1 VGPDVAVLRRSREYR
16 LLFTGQTVSFAGSMI
31 TYVAMPYQAYR
42 LSGSSLVVGLLS
54 VTELVP
60 MVAAALLGGVLA
72 DALDRRKLI
81 MVTEAGLLP
90 GSVLLAVNAAAWHQ
104 LWLLFVLAAVSAG
117 LYGVQRPSQDA
128 LVPALLER
136 DDLTAAAALTGV
148 LGNVAML
155 AGPLAGGGIIALAG
169 LPAAYAADGASGLAG
184 LAAVT
189 LMRPVP
195 RAAPEGQPGLRG
207 LADGL
212 RYAWSRPELMGSY
225 LIDMAAMFFGAP
237 YALFPALAARLGG
250 PAVLGLLYA
259 APAAGGVLVS
269 LTSGWTAR
277 VSRQGRAIVLAAA
290 AWGAA
295 IALLGWAPGR
305 WWAVAALAAAGG
317 ADMVSA
323 LFRMMLWNQTIP
335 AGLRGRLAGLEM
347 ISYTTGEPLGSLE
360 AGLAAALTGSA
371 RVSIASGGIA
381 CVAAAALIAV
391 ALPGLWR
398 YDARNQSARAP
409 GPASTD
415 QPAVEPRPEPSTVPS
430 GP

>member
-1 VGPDVAVLRRSREYR
+1 VAVLRRSREFR
-16 LLFTGQTVSFAGSMI
+16 LLFTGQTMSFAGSMI
-31 TYVAMPYQAYR
+31 SYVAMPYQAYR

-237 YALFPALAARLGG
+237 TRCSRL
-250 PAVLGLLYA
+250 
-259 APAAGGVLVS
+259 
-269 LTSGWTAR
+269 
-277 VSRQGRAIVLAAA
+277 
-290 AWGAA
+290 
-295 IALLGWAPGR
+295 
-305 WWAVAALAAAGG
+305 
-317 ADMVSA
+317 
-323 LFRMMLWNQTIP
+323 
-335 AGLRGRLAGLEM
+335 
-347 ISYTTGEPLGSLE
+347 
-360 AGLAAALTGSA
+360 
-371 RVSIASGGIA
+371 
-381 CVAAAALIAV
+381 
-391 ALPGLWR
+391 
-398 YDARNQSARAP
+398 
-409 GPASTD
+409 
-415 QPAVEPRPEPSTVPS
+415 
-430 GP
+430 

>member
-1 VGPDVAVLRRSREYR
+1 MSVLRRSREFR
-16 LLFTGQTVSFAGSMI
+16 LLFTGQTMSFAGSMI

-104 LWLLFVLAAVSAG
+104 LWLLFGLAAVSAG

-277 VSRQGRAIVLAAA
+277 VSRHGRAIVLAAA
-290 AWGAA
+290 AWGGA

-323 LFRMMLWNQTIP
+323 LFRMTLWNQTIP
-335 AGLRGRLAGLEM
+335 DAMRGRLAGIEQLSWS
-347 ISYTTGEPLGSLE
+347 IGPTLGDVE
-360 AGLAAALTGSA
+360 AGAVAAVTSV
-371 RVSIASGGIA
+371 RTSIVSGGVLCLA
-381 CVAAAALIAV
+381 GTVAIV
-391 ALPGLWR
+391 ALLPRFWR
-398 YDARNQSARAP
+398 YDGAP
-409 GPASTD
+409 DAAERPAL
-415 QPAVEPRPEPSTVPS
+415 A
-430 GP
+430 

>member
-1 VGPDVAVLRRSREYR
+1 MAVLRRSREYR
-16 LLFTGQTVSFAGSMI
+16 LLFTGQTMSFAGSMI

-136 DDLTAAAALTGV
+136 DDLTAAAALTG
-148 LGNVAML
+148 GARQRGH
-155 AGPLAGGGIIALAG
+155 AGRPLAGGIIALAG

-277 VSRQGRAIVLAAA
+277 VSRHGRAIVLAAA

-323 LFRMMLWNQTIP
+323 LFRMTLWNQTIP

-398 YDARNQSARAP
+398 YDARSQP
-409 GPASTD
+409 GAVPGQED
-415 QPAVEPRPEPSTVPS
+415 QPAVAPGPEPSTVPS